1 MAEWVFGNTE
11 ARTAPCRCCGR
22 ETRQLVGSVF
32 EPGSDVP
39 TAFFTTVVTPGHP
52 QPRVKV
58 TLFIGDL
65 SERAQSKDRLIVSM
79 EIWPRGNE
87 YVTTLIDA
95 ADSMPPGPEAAS
107 PLTAAE
113 VRASAWKETI
123 FSISDAIVRR
133 HASLREHLDQSS

>member
-1 MAEWVFGNTE
+1 M
-11 ARTAPCRCCGR
+11 
-22 ETRQLVGSVF
+22 
-32 EPGSDVP
+32 
-39 TAFFTTVVTPGHP
+39 
-52 QPRVKV
+52 KV